1 MNLRFPFVLLTLAA
15 STFAQTQLV
24 RGDIE
29 DQNNVFFLDCA
40 NQVRLVSSTVN
51 LRALH
56 DASRQQD
63 IEYEMQV
70 IDVTSGGQR
79 TLDVISATAIPE
91 QFGMGNL
98 RFGRSD
104 RWEFFSP
111 AGTLVSIWMNARAAG
126 IWAPIPGLGAWL
138 VGLPALHIRD
148 GVTNALGQFQFDLQ
162 PPTVPALVGVEFTAQ
177 ALYQLPSGFIG
188 ISNADCKVV
197 RND

>member
-1 MNLRFPFVLLTLAA
+1 MNIRFPFLLLALTA
-15 STFAQTQLV
+15 STLAQTQLV

-29 DQNNVFFLDCA
+29 DQNNIFFLDCA
-40 NQVRLVSSTVN
+40 NQVRLVSNTVN

-70 IDVTSGGQR
+70 IDVSSGGQR
-79 TLDVISATAIPE
+79 TLDVITATAIPE
-91 QFGMGNL
+91 QFNMGNL

-104 RWEFFSP
+104 RWEFFGP
-111 AGTLVSIWMNARAAG
+111 AGTIASIWMNARALG

-148 GVTNALGQFQFDLQ
+148 GVTDALGRFQFNLQ
-162 PPTVPALVGVEFTAQ
+162 PPTVPDLVGVAFTAQ
-177 ALYQLPSGFIG
+177 AIYQLPNGFIG
-188 ISNADCKVV
+188 ISNADCKLV